1 MEADLF
7 IGLTLAEEEPGD
19 GLGGDYRSRTRLV
32 EDEDA
37 WTLRFEGVA
46 DGTGPRIDVVV
57 PRESETAARRD
68 GLTFGA
74 GTSQLIDA
82 GQWVQIAAVYARRA
96 MRESLRFARD
106 RTDVDLFR
114 DVVRGWEIAHDA
126 LAEAAKF
133 LPDEADEIPATAC
146 WTPLGTTTREEA
158 PERFTRVGLD
168 RDLVFYRRS
177 LDDFR
182 RLHGDRGP

>member
-7 IGLTLAEEEPGD
+7 IRLALAEMEPGD
-19 GLGGDYRSRTRLV
+19 GLGGDYRSRASLV

-37 WTLRFEGVA
+37 YTLRFDGTA

-57 PRESETAARRD
+57 PRESEAAARRD
-68 GLTFGA
+68 ELTFGA
-74 GTSQLIDA
+74 GTSELIDA
-82 GQWVQIAAVYARRA
+82 GQWVQIATGYARRA
-96 MRESLRFARD
+96 MRESLRFAQNS
-106 RTDVDLFR
+106 TDEDLFR

-133 LPDEADEIPATAC
+133 LPDEADQIPATAC

-158 PERFTRVGLD
+158 PERFTRDGLG

-182 RLHGDRGP
+182 RLHAR